1 MRLLLDSHAFLWYL
15 LNDDRLPQPIK
26 DLLEDPAISVTVS
39 VATQWELMVK
49 SMRGRI
55 RLPGSPEQ
63 FLIDPAEEAGFRVLP
78 IEQRHVL
85 ALPELPDIHADPFDR
100 MLIAQAIV
108 DDMDLVTGDDVIR
121 RYPVRTLW

>member
-15 LNDDRLPQPIK
+15 VNDDRLPRSVK
-26 DLLEDPAISVTVS
+26 DLLEDPSVPVTVS

-55 RLPGSPEQ
+55 RLPGSPER
-63 FLIDPAEEAGFRVLP
+63 FLIDPAAEAGFRVLP

-85 ALPELPDIHADPFDR
+85 ALPELPEIHTDPFDR
-100 MLIAQAIV
+100 MLVAQAIV
-108 DDMDLVTGDDVIR
+108 DDLDLVTGDEQIR
-121 RYPVRTLW
+121 RYPVRTVW